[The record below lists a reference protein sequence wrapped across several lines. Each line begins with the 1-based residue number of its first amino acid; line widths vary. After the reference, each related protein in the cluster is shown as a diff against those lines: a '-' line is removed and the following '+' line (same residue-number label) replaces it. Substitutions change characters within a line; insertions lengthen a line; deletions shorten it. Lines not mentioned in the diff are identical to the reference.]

1 MGALYGAEL
10 SAGRVTKVE
19 RGWPGVDL
27 VTVEGRSTP
36 AVAYPE
42 VVGGIR
48 PGDLVVLNTTA
59 VDLGLGTGGFD
70 FVVAA
75 VNVRAGGGAGEEA
88 EALEAGAGGGPPSG
102 APPSPGRVMKW
113 RYTPS
118 QVACLSAEEPQH
130 PGAEAVRDFAV
141 LAGIPVVAAELHSQ
155 VPIVAAGLRAAWDGR
170 PGDGGGHGSGHH
182 PRVVYI
188 MTDAGALAARFSRL
202 IPAMKEAGLID
213 AVVTAGQAFGGDTEA
228 VTLHSALAAARA
240 HLGADAVIVAMG
252 PGEAGTGTRLG
263 FSGLS
268 QGEALNA
275 AWALGGTPVAAARM
289 SWADPRPRH
298 RGLSHH
304 TLTVLQV
311 GALAPSTLVLPE
323 LPEPMLGE
331 VRRQLEG
338 LPPRHRTVVASGRPA
353 LDHLDRIGLRVTT
366 MGRGPE
372 ADPYFFLAAGAAGVH
387 AARLASATA
396 QLRSPAV
403 SLGSPVVPPGSPA
416 ESQTDRA
423 SARVGPAPPGLA

>member
-1 MGALYGAEL
+1 MYGAEL
-10 SAGRVTKVE
+10 TTKRVTRVE
-19 RGWPGVDL
+19 RGWPGVVL
-27 VTVEGRSTP
+27 VTVEGRSAP
-36 AVAYPE
+36 AVAYLD
-42 VVGGIR
+42 VVGRIR

-75 VNVRAGGGAGEEA
+75 LDAQDPGGAGG
-88 EALEAGAGGGPPSG
+88 EAGPSG
-102 APPSPGRVMKW
+102 DVPSPGHMMKW
-113 RYTPS
+113 RYSPS
-118 QVACLSAEEPQH
+118 QVACLTVEDPEH
-130 PGAEAVRDFAV
+130 PGAEEVRDFAG

-155 VPIVAAGLRAAWDGR
+155 VPVVAAGLRAAWDDGGDGDRDRDGR
-170 PGDGGGHGSGHH
+170 P
-182 PRVVYI
+182 PRVVYV

-202 IPAMKEAGLID
+202 IPAMKEAGLVD
-213 AVVTAGQAFGGDTEA
+213 AVVTAGQAFGGDVEA

-263 FSGLS
+263 FSGLA

-304 TLTVLQV
+304 TLTVLRV

-323 LPEPMLGE
+323 LPEPMASE

-338 LPPRHRTVVASGRPA
+338 LPSRHRTVVACGRPA
-353 LDHLDRIGLRVTT
+353 LDYLDRSGLEVTT
-366 MGRGPE
+366 MGRGPD
-372 ADPYFFLAAGAAGVH
+372 ADPPFFLAAGAAGVH
-387 AARLASATA
+387 AARVASPTVQPRPPMPQPRSAVAPPAPSAETQTA
-396 QLRSPAV
+396 
-403 SLGSPVVPPGSPA
+403 
-416 ESQTDRA
+416 RA
-423 SARVGPAPPGLA
+423 SAKVGPAPPRLD